1 MTLPQLLRTSRASCM
16 VLAMTAVA
24 CARPVQ
30 DAGVANP
37 VPSARGATR
46 VTATVFTDSVLFKQ
60 VCAESDSGLTMR
72 ANRCTPRDQA
82 VILRK
87 P

>member
-1 MTLPQLLRTSRASCM
+1 MTLPQLVRTTSTSCM
-16 VLAMTAVA
+16 VLAMTTVA
-24 CARPVQ
+24 CARPAQ
-30 DAGVANP
+30 DSGAANP
-37 VPSARGATR
+37 VPAAASARRA
-46 VTATVFTDSVLFKQ
+46 ATVFTDSVLFKQ

-82 VILRK
+82 VIMRK